1 MPKVSVTRVISVPI
15 EMAFDT
21 IKDIESYHH
30 FLPGVTSVKKLK
42 DLSDREFIA
51 EYELS
56 MVKTFHYQIQMS
68 IVPKTEVSWVLYQG
82 DLFKKNNGRW
92 QLTPEGK
99 QQTRVQ
105 YDLDVEFKM
114 FVPSM
119 IVSSLVK
126 GQLPL
131 VMDAFEKRMKLGKNN
146 EPQK

>member
-1 MPKVSVTRVISVPI
+1 MPKVSVTRILSTPI
-15 EMAFDT
+15 EVVFNT

-30 FLPGVTSVKKLK
+30 FLPGVTSVKKIR
-42 DLSDREFIA
+42 DISDTEFIA

-56 MVKTFHYQIQMS
+56 MVKTFRYQILMTL
-68 IVPKTEVSWVLYQG
+68 VPQQEVSWVLHQG
-82 DLFKKNNGRW
+82 DLFKKNSGHW
-92 QLTPEGK
+92 QLTAKGK
-99 QQTRVQ
+99 KQTQVQ

-131 VMDAFEKRMKLGKNN
+131 VMDAFEKRMMEGNK
-146 EPQK
+146 